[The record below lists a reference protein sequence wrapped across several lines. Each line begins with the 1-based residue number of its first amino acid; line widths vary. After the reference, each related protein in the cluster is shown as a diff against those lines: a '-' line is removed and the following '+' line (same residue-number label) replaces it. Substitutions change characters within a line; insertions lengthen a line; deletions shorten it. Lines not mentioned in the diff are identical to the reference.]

1 MDSSKKTVLITG
13 STRGIGLAFAEQYTK
28 AGWNV
33 IGTRRQQHGKVECAW
48 PLEGQPI
55 DLLINNAGI
64 GLPGDFK
71 SITKAA
77 LLRQFEVNT
86 IGPFLVTRSLL
97 PNLQLASTAHG
108 VAHVVQL
115 SSVVGSIG
123 SITNETAAMFKD
135 ALYGYG
141 SSKAALNMITRALA
155 VELSAN
161 NIVVVSVHPGY
172 VDTDMTQGKAT
183 LKPANSVAAMA
194 SFVSKLSSESTGKFF
209 NLDPQIPAAELP
221 W

>member
-1 MDSSKKTVLITG
+1 MDTG
-13 STRGIGLAFAEQYTK
+13 DEDTIIEAA
-28 AGWNV
+28 
-33 IGTRRQQHGKVECAW
+33 RQ
-48 PLEGQPI
+48 LEGQPI

-64 GLPGDFK
+64 VYHQGCIIAPVR
-71 SITKAA
+71 SEHY
-77 LLRQFEVNT
+77 RT
-86 IGPFLVTRSLL
+86 IPR
-97 PNLQLASTAHG
+97 
-108 VAHVVQL
+108 
-115 SSVVGSIG
+115 
-123 SITNETAAMFKD
+123 D
-135 ALYGYG
+135 ALAATQSAACVNGPRRRPCCSAILRRG
-141 SSKAALNMITRALA
+141 QHRQHHKRNCGHVQGCLVRIRSSKAALNMITRALA

-183 LKPANSVAAMA
+183 LKPADSVAAMA